1 MILII
6 QKRTDKKSLELPKYL
21 VKCSANTHPIASSFT
36 NTNDRFSRSIAVS
49 SSSSLVGK
57 FLGNDYRQA
66 AEEGEDIDDLC
77 AEEVRNGRL
86 DAD

>member
-1 MILII
+1 M
-6 QKRTDKKSLELPKYL
+6 
-21 VKCSANTHPIASSFT
+21 
-36 NTNDRFSRSIAVS
+36 
-49 SSSSLVGK
+49 SSSLVGK